1 MNNWYSFGISNQTKL
16 FITHYALL
24 INRIFNAV
32 SHDHNPPTTSSY
44 PDMLS

>member
-32 SHDHNPPTTSSY
+32 SHAHNPQTSYSY
-44 PDMLS
+44 SDM